1 MSGTLI
7 VQNLQ
12 GPASGANANKIIV
25 PAGQTLYAT
34 GHVIQVI
41 NATYSTQTSNIT
53 STFADT
59 GLTASI
65 TPLSASSKILVTV
78 NVSGVRKVTNN
89 TWIEFRLLKNS
100 TVLFNMESS
109 AGRNGSST
117 DNAVGSVST
126 SYLDSPAT
134 TSATTYKVQFSS
146 ANNNTEAVINV
157 SGNTGSTSTITLME
171 IAG

>member
-1 MSGTLI
+1 MS
-7 VQNLQ
+7 
-12 GPASGANANKIIV
+12 
-25 PAGQTLYAT
+25 TLYVDT
-34 GHVIQVI
+34 ITEKTSGNGVQIPGHVIQVV
-41 NATYSTQTSNIT
+41 NATYNTQTSN
-53 STFADT
+53 SSVTFADT

-78 NVSGVRKVTNN
+78 NVSGLRKVTNN
-89 TWIEFRLLKNS
+89 TWVELRLLRNS
-100 TVLFNMESS
+100 SVLFNMESS

-117 DNAVGSVST
+117 DNAVGSAST

-146 ANNNTEAVINV
+146 ANNNAEVFINI

-171 IAG
+171 IAQ

>member
-1 MSGTLI
+1 MSSTLFVDAI
-7 VQNLQ
+7 EPNLS
-12 GPASGANANKIIV
+12 SGVHIA
-25 PAGQTLYAT
+25 
-34 GHVIQVI
+34 GHVIQVV
-41 NATYSTQTSNIT
+41 NATYSTQTSSSS

-78 NVSGVRKVTNN
+78 NVSGIRKVSNN
-89 TWIEFRLLKNS
+89 TWIELRLLKNS

-109 AGRNGSST
+109 AGRNDSST
-117 DNAVGSVST
+117 GSAVGSAST

-146 ANNNTEAVINV
+146 ANNNAEAYINI
-157 SGNTGSTSTITLME
+157 SGNTSSTSTITLME
-171 IAG
+171 IAQ